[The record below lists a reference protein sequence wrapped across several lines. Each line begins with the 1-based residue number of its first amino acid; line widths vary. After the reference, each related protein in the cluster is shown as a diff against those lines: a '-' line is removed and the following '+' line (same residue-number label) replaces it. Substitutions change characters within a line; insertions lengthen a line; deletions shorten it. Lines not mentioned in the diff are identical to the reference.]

1 MAKKAPLSVDR
12 SARKVTWYAEEDG
25 QSYTYTEQDAKH
37 ITEAAKIL
45 AEVPPD
51 PETGWRFVCA
61 IPEAVLNQ
69 SMIEGWFH
77 DKAAWRRWA
86 TNPDNRAFN
95 GGRTNPF

>member
-1 MAKKAPLSVDR
+1 MAKKAPLSYD
-12 SARKVTWYAEEDG
+12 ANQRKVVWYAEEDG
-25 QSYTYTEQDAKH
+25 KTHTYTEQDASH
-37 ITEAAKIL
+37 IADAAKIL

-69 SMIEGWFH
+69 AMIEGWFH

-86 TNPDNRAFN
+86 RDRDNRAFN
-95 GGRTNPF
+95 GGRENPF